1 MCKYCPH
8 LCNLLRLNCPIFAP
22 MKAQVLIL
30 LLLLFL
36 LSITDG
42 QLATVVPLGVWSYVI
57 LPVVVSILTI
67 LTLTKLSIA
76 RATQGIRYDRAC
88 STHKMYPKS
97 AFIFVTHRLLPSF
110 VPIAYR
116 GVQIS
121 DYTFP
126 CYRPSLFS
134 PNVFPETRKEN

>member
-76 RATQGIRYDRAC
+76 RATQGIRYDRVC
-88 STHKMYPKS
+88 STHKMYQKTCFHLRNTPTAS
-97 AFIFVTHRLLPSF
+97 FFRTDCLPWCADLRLHL
-110 VPIAYR
+110 
-116 GVQIS
+116 
-121 DYTFP
+121 
-126 CYRPSLFS
+126 SLLQTLA
-134 PNVFPETRKEN
+134 V